1 MNPEKNQSDH
11 NKVTKPNRWLN
22 EFTSNVTSQYGE
34 DGILTKIFEII
45 PGKNKWCVEFGA
57 WDGKLYSNTYN
68 LINQQGYS
76 AVLIEA
82 NPNRYQ
88 DLIKTYYSNKKVIP
102 LNAFVGFETK
112 NSLDTLLEATETPVD
127 FDLLSI
133 DIDGNDYHV
142 WKAVQN
148 YKPKVVV
155 KEYNPTIPNKVE
167 FVQKPDMRIN
177 QGCSLLSVDKL
188 ARSQGYELVVLTQTN
203 AIFVD
208 SRYFALFNINDNS
221 LEKMRPNESA
231 VTYIFNGFDGT
242 VFIR

>member
-133 DIDGNDYHV
+133 DIDSNDITSGRQS
-142 WKAVQN
+142 KTTSR
-148 YKPKVVV
+148 KSLSKSTTRRFPIRSSLSR
-155 KEYNPTIPNKVE
+155 NPTCELIKAAA
-167 FVQKPDMRIN
+167 FCQLIN
-177 QGCSLLSVDKL
+177 
-188 ARSQGYELVVLTQTN
+188 SQDRKAT
-203 AIFVD
+203 
-208 SRYFALFNINDNS
+208 SWWS
-221 LEKMRPNESA
+221 
-231 VTYIFNGFDGT
+231 
-242 VFIR
+242 